1 MKKRIL
7 TINRKIPLNYSTINV
22 VPLAYYPYL
31 FDLNYIYSKVDS
43 SVILGRNKEIER
55 IFNCFLRD
63 KKRNAILLG
72 EHGVG
77 KTATLQKLVTNVT
90 KGKCPEELK
99 YHHFVCLDVQNIL
112 ANIEEKAMI
121 RKLKSIMEFI
131 MKCNNLVVVIDQ
143 VHLVQASYLLSY
155 YFSLLVKQSNVCVL
169 GLTTEDE
176 FYDYFEFDVKT
187 RSRLNTILIKEPK
200 PDKVYPMIKNVIKR
214 LEKLH
219 QVTISEDLVKYIICV
234 SGAFS
239 TELALPELVV
249 DIVEKSMIYA
259 KRKHEKKVTKQFI
272 NKNFNFD
279 YELYNKMSLED
290 KKIVAYHEAG
300 HFVVSKLSENIRNY
314 KTTAIT
320 IVPGED
326 FLGITSFQF
335 EPEKQLSCDKQY
347 YIDNIAVDLAGRVA
361 EIILANEHP
370 KRYTSGANSDL
381 QNATNTARAIITE
394 FGMIENFGENM
405 AFLGNYD
412 FSDFSLLSDEIK
424 SQINEETKKL
434 IKMAY
439 DRAEEILKNNIPLL
453 DRIAEELLSNEIL
466 DEIDLDRICKEVE
479 EGKALYKKLMEEDL

>member
-1 MKKRIL
+1 MKNNILKIKR
-7 TINRKIPLNYSTINV
+7 KSPLNYSTANI
-22 VPLAYYPYL
+22 VPFCYYPYL
-31 FDLNYIYSKVDS
+31 FDLNYFYSKEDS
-43 SVILGRNKEIER
+43 NVILGRSKEIER
-55 IFNCFLRD
+55 IFNCFLRN
-63 KKRNAILLG
+63 KKKNAILLG

-77 KTATLQKLVTNVT
+77 KTAILQKLVTNVT
-90 KGKCPEELK
+90 KGKCPKELRN
-99 YHHFVCLDVQNIL
+99 HHFVCLDVQDIL
-112 ANIEEKAMI
+112 ANIEEKNTIKKFKA
-121 RKLKSIMEFI
+121 IMDFI
-131 MKCNNLVVVIDQ
+131 FKCKNLVVVIDQ
-143 VHLVQASYLLSY
+143 IHLVQSSYILSY
-155 YFSLLVKQSNVCVL
+155 YFSLLVKQSDVCVI

-176 FYDYFEFDVKT
+176 FYDYFDFDTKT
-187 RSRLNTILIKEPK
+187 RARLNTILVKEPK
-200 PDKVYPMIKNVIKR
+200 PDKVYPMIKNVIKK
-214 LEKLH
+214 LENLH
-219 QVTISEDLVKYIICV
+219 HVTISEDLVQYIICV

-249 DIVEKSMIYA
+249 DIVEKSMIYS
-259 KRKHEKKVTKQFI
+259 KRRHEKKVTKKII

-279 YELYNKMSLED
+279 YDLYNNMSSED

-326 FLGITSFQF
+326 FLGITTFQF
-335 EPEKQLSCDKQY
+335 EPEKQLSCDINY

-361 EIILANEHP
+361 EIMLGKQHP

-381 QNATNTARAIITE
+381 QHATNTARAIITE

-412 FSDFSLLSDEIK
+412 FSDFSLLSDENK

-439 DRAEEILKNNIPLL
+439 ERAEEILTNHSTLL
-453 DRIAEELLSNEIL
+453 DRIATELLSNEIL
-466 DEIDLDRICKEVE
+466 DEVDLDRICKEVE
-479 EGKALYKKLMEEDL
+479 EGKVL

>member
-1 MKKRIL
+1 MKNSIL
-7 TINRKIPLNYSTINV
+7 KNNRRSSLNYSTANV
-22 VPLAYYPYL
+22 VPLIYYPYL
-31 FDLNYIYSKVDS
+31 FDLNHIYSKVDS

-63 KKRNAILLG
+63 RKRNAILLG

-77 KTATLQKLVTNVT
+77 KTAILQKLVTNVT

-99 YHHFVCLDVQNIL
+99 KHHFVCLDVQNIL
-112 ANIEEKAMI
+112 TSIGEKAMLK
-121 RKLKSIMEFI
+121 KLKSMMEFI
-131 MKCNNLVVVIDQ
+131 EKTNNLVVVIDQ
-143 VHLVQASYLLSY
+143 VHLVQASYVLSY
-155 YFSLLVKQSNVCVL
+155 YFSVLIRQSNVCVL

-176 FYDYFEFDVKT
+176 FYDYFDFDTKT
-187 RSRLNTILIKEPK
+187 RARLNTILINEPK
-200 PDKVYPMIKNVIKR
+200 PDKVYPMVKNVIKK
-214 LEKLH
+214 LERLH
-219 QVTISEDLVKYIICV
+219 QVTISDDLVQYIICV
-234 SGAFS
+234 SGALS

-249 DIVEKSMIYA
+249 DIVEKSMIHA
-259 KRKHEKKVTKQFI
+259 KRRHEKKVTKQSI

-279 YELYNKMSLED
+279 YELYNKMSSED

-335 EPEKQLSCDKQY
+335 EPEKQLSCDIKY

-361 EIILANEHP
+361 EILLADDHP

-381 QNATNTARAIITE
+381 QHATNTARAIITE

-412 FSDFSLLSDEIK
+412 YSDFSLLSDENK

-434 IKMAY
+434 IQMAY
-439 DRAEEILKNNIPLL
+439 ERAEEILTDNITLL
-453 DRIAEELLSNEIL
+453 KRIAKELLSNEIL
-466 DEIDLDRICKEVE
+466 DEVDLNRICKEVE
-479 EGKALYKKLMEEDL
+479 EGNVLYKKLMEEDD

>member
-7 TINRKIPLNYSTINV
+7 TVKRKSSLNYSTANV
-22 VPLAYYPYL
+22 VPLVYYPYL
-31 FDLNYIYSKVDS
+31 FDLNHLYSQVDS
-43 SVILGRNKEIER
+43 SVILGRDKEIER

-63 KKRNAILLG
+63 RTKNAILLG

-77 KTATLQKLVTNVT
+77 KTAILQKLVTNVT
-90 KGKCPEELK
+90 KGKCPQELK
-99 YHHFVCLDVQNIL
+99 NHHFVCLDVQNIL
-112 ANIEEKAMI
+112 ANIEEKATI
-121 RKLKSIMEFI
+121 KKFKSMMEFI
-131 MKCNNLVVVIDQ
+131 IKCNNLVVVIDQ
-143 VHLVQASYLLSY
+143 VHLVQASYILSY
-155 YFSLLVKQSNVCVL
+155 YFSLLIRQQSVCVL

-176 FYDYFEFDVKT
+176 FYDYFEYDTKT
-187 RSRLNTILIKEPK
+187 RARLNTILIKEPK
-200 PDKVYPMIKNVIKR
+200 PNKVYPMVKNVIKK

-219 QVTISEDLVKYIICV
+219 QITISEDLVQYIICV

-239 TELALPELVV
+239 TELALPELTV

-259 KRKHEKKVTKQFI
+259 KRKHEKKVTKQSI

-279 YELYNKMSLED
+279 YELYNSMSLED

-326 FLGITSFQF
+326 FLGITTFQF
-335 EPEKQLSCDKQY
+335 EPEKQLSCDINY

-361 EIILANEHP
+361 ETLLAEDHP

-381 QNATNTARAIITE
+381 QHATNTARAIITE

-412 FSDFSLLSDEIK
+412 FSDFSLLSDENK

-439 DRAEEILKNNIPLL
+439 ERAEEILKSNSSLL
-453 DRIAEELLSNEIL
+453 DSIAKELLNNEIL
-466 DEIDLDRICKEVE
+466 DEIDLDRICKQFIS
-479 EGKALYKKLMEEDL
+479 